1 MTPVRLALPGR
12 TLLLVAGMPGAGKS
26 TLLARLPAR
35 PDVVVLDSD
44 AQRAALRPVFG
55 AVPYRRY
62 RPLVH
67 AWHRL
72 AVLVAAF
79 SAVPTVVVHLPA
91 TSARTR
97 SVVALLAR
105 WTGRAAHLLWLQ
117 VDPADAR
124 AGQRDR
130 GRVVEEASFAG
141 HASRAL
147 ATTDALRDGPP
158 PGYAEVTVLDRRAA
172 AGGLCLAADVAGGG
186 DCVSGRSSA
195 CRAAVLV
202 RNVAS
207 DEPRPLGRGQRAVR
221 LITGHAEPRPGVDC
235 PQERAVVVRQDQRAG
250 FGTDH
255 GSAEL
260 VT

>member
-72 AVLVAAF
+72 TVLVAAF
-79 SAVPTVVVHLPA
+79 SATPTVVVHLPA

-97 SVVALLAR
+97 AAVALLAR
-105 WTGRAAHLLWLQ
+105 LTGRAAYLLWLH

-124 AGQRDR
+124 TGQRDR
-130 GRVVEEASFAG
+130 GRVVGVASFAG
-141 HASRAL
+141 HAGRAL
-147 ATTDALRDGPP
+147 ATTDALRHGPP
-158 PGYAEVTVLDRRAA
+158 PGFADVTVLDRRSA
-172 AGGLCLAADVAGGG
+172 AGGLRLVTDEAPLLRP
-186 DCVSGRSSA
+186 S
-195 CRAAVLV
+195 RAA
-202 RNVAS
+202 
-207 DEPRPLGRGQRAVR
+207 
-221 LITGHAEPRPGVDC
+221 
-235 PQERAVVVRQDQRAG
+235 
-250 FGTDH
+250 
-255 GSAEL
+255 
-260 VT
+260 

>member
-1 MTPVRLALPGR
+1 MTPARLALPGR

-35 PDVVVLDSD
+35 PGVVVLDSE

-79 SAVPTVVVHLPA
+79 SAAPTVVVHLPA
-91 TSARTR
+91 TSPRTR
-97 SVVALLAR
+97 AAVALLAR
-105 WTGRAAHLLWLQ
+105 VSGRAAYLLWLH

-130 GRVVEEASFAG
+130 GRVVGEASFAG
-141 HASRAL
+141 HAGRAL

-158 PGYAEVTVLDRRAA
+158 PGFVDVTVLDRRSA
-172 AGGLCLAADVAGGG
+172 AGGLRLVTDEA
-186 DCVSGRSSA
+186 SLLRPS
-195 CRAAVLV
+195 RAA
-202 RNVAS
+202 
-207 DEPRPLGRGQRAVR
+207 
-221 LITGHAEPRPGVDC
+221 
-235 PQERAVVVRQDQRAG
+235 
-250 FGTDH
+250 
-255 GSAEL
+255 
-260 VT
+260 